1 MRGIAMSLL
10 AVAGL
15 ATTAIA
21 QPNVGGTI
29 TDGGA
34 SFTIDLGS
42 NTGPLGGGATTS
54 LFAPGFPGQ
63 NQLPAAWWWMRVDGV
78 DNREFAVH
86 RPAAQSALTFPAGN
100 QMQIVY
106 NYGTFTLTMRWTIN
120 EDGPGSA
127 TLTQTLRIRNN
138 DTANGYTVNLFNYNN
153 IDVFGTPGNDSAV
166 QTGPNSVTFF
176 DGIYPVVQTAYEGA
190 NLILVD
196 TNPNV
201 LGRLTNNVIDNMTGG
216 VVSGGPDDL
225 EAATQFIFNL
235 APGGVQTV
243 SATLTI
249 VPTPAAAG
257 ILGLGGLLAAR
268 RRRR

>member
-1 MRGIAMSLL
+1 MRSIAMSLFV
-10 AVAGL
+10 VAGL
-15 ATTAIA
+15 AATAVA

-29 TDGGA
+29 TDGAA
-34 SFTIDLGS
+34 SFSIDLGS
-42 NTGPLGGGATTS
+42 NLGPLGTGATTS
-54 LFAPGFPGQ
+54 LFVPGFPGQ
-63 NQLPAAWWWMRVDGV
+63 NQLPNAWWWGRVDGV
-78 DNREFAVH
+78 DSREFALW
-86 RPAAQSALTFPAGN
+86 RPQANTVVTFPAAN

-106 NYGTFTLTMRWTIN
+106 NYAGFIATMRWTIN

-127 TLTQTLRIRNN
+127 TLTQTLRIKNL
-138 DTANGYTVNLFNYNN
+138 DTVNGYTFNLFNYNN

-176 DGIYPVVQTAYEGA
+176 DGVYPVVQTAYEGA

-201 LGRLTNNVIDNMTGG
+201 LGRLTNNGIDNMVGG
-216 VVSGGPDDL
+216 VVNGGPADL
-225 EAATQFIFNL
+225 EAATQFIFNI

-249 VPTPAAAG
+249 VPAPAAAG
-257 ILGLGGLLAAR
+257 LLGLGGLLVGR
-268 RRRR
+268 RRR